1 MQSTFVNIT
10 TDVCWYSGHFT
21 QLSILCGAIGRTL
34 FAQIIFIKLPPL
46 AHSSTTATIN
56 PGQLELHLV
65 GALTVLSGEGGVTV
79 ALATIQT
86 PPPVLGGDE
95 VGLAHAVVTRV
106 SVDTPASVT
115 RVLTTCLT
123 LVLVN
128 TFVFIVHHRSIGTDA
143 VKRSYIVLTLASITE
158 AGNGLT
164 LIDIHA
170 LASVNILQEPSI
182 TLQLVRTLFTRMT
195 PPLAN
200 GGTTELLG
208 ADHAL

>member
-1 MQSTFVNIT
+1 MQSTFVNIA
-10 TDVCWYSGHFT
+10 TDICWYSGHFT

-115 RVLTTCLT
+115 RVLTTCLA

-128 TFVFIVHHRSIGTDA
+128 TFVFIVHHRSFGTDA

-158 AGNGLT
+158 AGNGLA

-170 LASVNILQEPSI
+170 LPRVNILEEAGVAVQLSRT
-182 TLQLVRTLFTRMT
+182 TLTRMS
-195 PPLAN
+195 PCLSYSS
-200 GGTTELLG
+200 TTQLLG
-208 ADHAL
+208 TDHPL